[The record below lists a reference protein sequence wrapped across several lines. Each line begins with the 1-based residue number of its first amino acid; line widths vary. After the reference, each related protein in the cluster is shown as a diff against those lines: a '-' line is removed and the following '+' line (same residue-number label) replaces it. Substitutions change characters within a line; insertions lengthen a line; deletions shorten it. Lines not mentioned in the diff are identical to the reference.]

1 MLEIVQKTNDRI
13 SNAFFT
19 GFVFLFTEY
28 TSLEEWMRI
37 QKGIFRND
45 RSLFQSRNFQNLG
58 IREQV

>member
-1 MLEIVQKTNDRI
+1 MYKKTNDRV

-19 GFVFLFTEY
+19 DFVFLFTEY
-28 TSLEEWMRI
+28 TSVEEWMRI
-37 QKGIFRND
+37 QKGTFRND